1 MDLTDRVE
9 RVSWPEL
16 VSRSDVLSLHV
27 PLTTATHHLVDGAVL
42 SAMKP
47 DAVLVNTA
55 RGPVVDEK
63 ALVEALASGVIAA
76 AGLDVYEDEPALA
89 PGLAELPNTVLFPH
103 VGSATRSVRA
113 EMARLCAENA
123 VALSGG
129 SARGRRQSCG
139 VGRSQPATVR

>member
-1 MDLTDRVE
+1 M
-9 RVSWPEL
+9 
-16 VSRSDVLSLHV
+16 
-27 PLTTATHHLVDGAVL
+27 
-42 SAMKP
+42 
-47 DAVLVNTA
+47 
-55 RGPVVDEK
+55 
-63 ALVEALASGVIAA
+63 IAA

-129 SARGRRQSCG
+129 SL
-139 VGRSQPATVR
+139 PAAAVNPAAWAEASRPPSGS